1 MHYIF
6 LILFLFA
13 GAPVHAADISPPDAA
28 SATLLRFAIT
38 PQQSPRELAKRW
50 GPIIQYISDRS
61 GVPLQFQT
69 ANGLSTYQ
77 QEMKA
82 GVYDIS
88 FINAYY
94 YAAFSKDAGY
104 KVFAQEKDAKFVGI
118 MVVRKDSPYQT
129 LEELAGKQLA
139 LPGPTAVTSMLAY
152 THLKANNIDFSPNY
166 VISMDSVYRAVAKGL
181 FPAGQ
186 GEMRTFGSMEPE
198 IRDQLRILWSADPM
212 PPFTFSAHP
221 RVPQAAL
228 QKIQKAMLEMADDP
242 EGAELLKAINMK
254 GIAAAQDSEYEA
266 VRKLKL
272 LTPEPPPTKID

>member
-1 MHYIF
+1 MKYIF
-6 LILFLFA
+6 LILFLLIGQPVIA
-13 GAPVHAADISPPDAA
+13 DEVSPSGKKLAAP
-28 SATLLRFAIT
+28 LNFAIV

-50 GPIIQYISDRS
+50 GPIIQYISEHS

-82 GVYDIS
+82 GLYDIS

-94 YAAFSKDAGY
+94 YVAFSKEAGY
-104 KVFAQEKDAKFVGI
+104 KVFAQEKDAKFIGV

-129 LEELAGKQLA
+129 LEELDGKQLA
-139 LPGPTAVTSMLAY
+139 LPGPTAITSMLAY
-152 THLKANNIDFSPNY
+152 THLKAKNIHFSANY
-166 VISMDSVYRAVAKGL
+166 VISMDSVYRSVAKGL

-186 GEMRTFGSMEPE
+186 GEMRTFRGMEPE
-198 IRDQLRILWSADPM
+198 VRDQLRILWSSEPM

-221 RVPQAAL
+221 RVPQASL
-228 QKIQKAMLEMADDP
+228 QKIQRAMLKMADDP
-242 EGAELLKAINMK
+242 VGVELLKAVNMK
-254 GIAAAQDSEYEA
+254 GFAAAQDSEYES

-272 LTPEPPPTKID
+272 LALEPGS

>member
-1 MHYIF
+1 MKYIF
-6 LILFLFA
+6 LILFLLV
-13 GAPVHAADISPPDAA
+13 GQPVAATGISPAGEK
-28 SATLLRFAIT
+28 SATSLRFAIV

-50 GPIIQYISDRS
+50 GPIIQYISEHS

-82 GVYDIS
+82 GLYDIS

-94 YAAFSKDAGY
+94 YVAFSKEAGY
-104 KVFAQEKDAKFVGI
+104 KVFAQEKDAKFVGV

-129 LEELAGKQLA
+129 LAELEGKQLA
-139 LPGPTAVTSMLAY
+139 FPGPTAVTSMLAY
-152 THLKANNIDFSPNY
+152 THLKARNIDFSVNY

-181 FPAGQ
+181 FVAGQ
-186 GEMRTFGSMEPE
+186 GETRTFGSMEPE
-198 IRDQLRILWSADPM
+198 IRDQLRILWSAEPM

-221 RVPQAAL
+221 RVPQASL
-228 QKIQKAMLEMADDP
+228 QKIKQAMLKMADDP
-242 EGAELLKAINMK
+242 KGLELLKAINMK
-254 GIAAAQDSEYEA
+254 GFAAAQDSEYEA

-272 LTPEPPPTKID
+272 LTLESPPKLD